1 MKKLN
6 FFEDGFSTLEAI
18 IAVAILSIGAVG
30 IFGMVVTSNEA
41 LDRAATKEEYA
52 FQAQEIFE
60 VIQSN
65 KQSALLFN
73 QDLSSCAVSTALKNA
88 ISDAELKKYLNW
100 CARIKGE
107 GGVATINSKRRII
120 VEEKS
125 VYDPSTKTT
134 SKFNVVTVELTND
147 KGKSYVAARR
157 VLNAN

>member
-1 MKKLN
+1 MNGSEK
-6 FFEDGFSTLEAI
+6 GFSTLEAI

-41 LDRAATKEEYA
+41 LERAATKEEYI
-52 FQAQEIFE
+52 FQMQEMFE

-65 KQSALLFN
+65 KQNALLFN
-73 QDLSSCAVSTALKNA
+73 QINLSSCAISTALKNA
-88 ISDAELKKYLNW
+88 ISAAEVKKTQKW

-107 GGVATINSKRRII
+107 GGVAANNSPRRIL

-125 VYDPSTKTT
+125 VYDPSSKTT
-134 SKFNVVTVELTND
+134 SKFNIVTVELTD
-147 KGKSYVAARR
+147 DRGKSYIAARR